1 MVKTMFY
8 IKKDKAK
15 TNGDCPIYIKVIFNR
30 KSITISTGKY
40 ITEQRWTQTDN
51 LRKLL
56 RQDKEKVLKEY
67 LDLYVLKIEKIY
79 NVRLQTKVNFS

>member
-56 RQDKEKVLKEY
+56 RQDCKSSAKSGL
-67 LDLYVLKIEKIY
+67 I
-79 NVRLQTKVNFS
+79 

>member
-15 TNGDCPIYIKVIFNR
+15 TNGDCPIHIKVIFNR

-40 ITEQRWTQTDN
+40 ITEERWKKTDN
-51 LRKLL
+51 PRKLL
-56 RQDKEKVLKEY
+56 RQDKEKLEIFTPK
-67 LDLYVLKIEKIY
+67 
-79 NVRLQTKVNFS
+79 